1 MALHPSKAST
11 SPPVRSTLSRLHP
24 LVRLSLYLALMAATS
39 TVAAQFGHHHPPL
52 PTRRQSKPAL
62 DLVRCPPGTLDD
74 ASVCI
79 PVPQQP
85 DVTEG
90 ESLVAERNAHR
101 TRGGAWTEY
110 EQIPRRPERP
120 RDYSLYRYPVQPLAG
135 QSLLMSGYD
144 LNVPDIYQRRGG
156 RLKAVGHGGIDLAQ
170 HRGAEVHLVSLEHQK
185 GPAEALYV
193 GWLFG
198 NTVVTL
204 HNILESGTERQ
215 YLALHGHLER
225 AASNL
230 EVGALLDEGSIIGYV
245 GDSDSPGA
253 IHLHLELRQV
263 RSGVEARLLA
273 PSELVDNARTVA
285 CDPRNLLPLQTTP

>member
-1 MALHPSKAST
+1 
-11 SPPVRSTLSRLHP
+11 
-24 LVRLSLYLALMAATS
+24 MAASS
-39 TVAAQFGHHHPPL
+39 TVAAHFERRNQPPPRL
-52 PTRRQSKPAL
+52 RPATPAL
-62 DLVRCPPGTLDD
+62 DLVRCPPATLDD

-79 PVPQQP
+79 PVPQQT

-90 ESLVAERNAHR
+90 EALVAERNAHR
-101 TRGGAWTEY
+101 TRRGAWTEY

-144 LNVPDIYQRRGG
+144 LNVPDEYQRRGG
-156 RLKAVGHGGIDLAQ
+156 KLKAVGHGGIDLAQ
-170 HRGAEVHLVSLEHQK
+170 RRGAEVRLVSLEHQK

-204 HNILESGTERQ
+204 HNVLEAGTERQ

-225 AASNL
+225 PASGL
-230 EVGALLDEGSIIGYV
+230 EVGALIDEGSILGYV

-285 CDPRNLLPLQTTP
+285 CDPRNLLPLQMSP